1 MEKED
6 QPTLHN
12 FWSCEEF
19 NYKLSFYSLA
29 DIFSD
34 TRTVDHM
41 EYVYNSVIDNCK
53 VLDSCN
59 NWAILQYLE
68 AYYIKTESP
77 EINVGLKAFKK
88 P

>member
-1 MEKED
+1 MV
-6 QPTLHN
+6 
-12 FWSCEEF
+12 CEEF
-19 NYKLSFYSLA
+19 NYRLNLHSLA
-29 DIFSD
+29 EILSD
-34 TRTVDHM
+34 SGKIDHM
-41 EYVYNSVIDNCK
+41 EHVYDSVIDNCK

-68 AYYIKTESP
+68 AYYVKTESP